1 MKFILQVFG
10 IAILAHMLGIFLP
23 WYSIAIAAFVVGFA
37 LKSKANF
44 LAGFLGIAL
53 LWTVKAWFMDA
64 EANTDLTQRVAHIF
78 TLKQKELL
86 FLVMAVIGGL
96 VGGFAALTGS
106 LLKPKARS
114 Y

>member
-1 MKFILQVFG
+1 
-10 IAILAHMLGIFLP
+10 
-23 WYSIAIAAFVVGFA
+23 
-37 LKSKANF
+37 
-44 LAGFLGIAL
+44 
-53 LWTVKAWFMDA
+53 MDA

-106 LLKPKARS
+106 LLKPKAKK